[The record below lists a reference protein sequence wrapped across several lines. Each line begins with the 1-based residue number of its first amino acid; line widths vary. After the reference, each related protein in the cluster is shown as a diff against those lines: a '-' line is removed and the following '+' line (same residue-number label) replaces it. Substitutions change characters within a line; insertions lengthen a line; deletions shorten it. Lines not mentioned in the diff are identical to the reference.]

1 MGNGKQKQGVGPYL
15 VGALVKLGIAG
26 LVVVSL
32 ATPLAFIRAGLMG
45 WALGRQ
51 FQGSVS
57 ETAIRLEAVLRRTI
71 NPVTNRRHCPRLWRH
86 GTVC

>member
-1 MGNGKQKQGVGPYL
+1 MDRSIGQIRHRLSKAPALLSQPMGNGKQKQGVGPYL

-32 ATPLAFIRAGLMG
+32 ATPLAFICAGLMG

-51 FQGSVS
+51 FQDQ
-57 ETAIRLEAVLRRTI
+57 
-71 NPVTNRRHCPRLWRH
+71 
-86 GTVC
+86 